1 MITNGGN
8 SEGLFRGAIMQSG
21 GPIPVGD
28 ITHGQNYYDDI
39 VMRTGCE
46 RSKDTLQC
54 LREVPFTT
62 LKGAI
67 DQSPN
72 FFAYQVRYSPRNECL
87 VRIVCS
93 NAMVGIGSGLA
104 SPCRRGILDGSAAAF
119 GSSGQRCKCALHLR
133 YAQAIQIRAL
143 SNTISTQATATTRV
157 RCSPSPPSISP

>member
-1 MITNGGN
+1 MISRFSWGESAGAISVSLQMITNGGN

-72 FFAYQVRYSPRNECL
+72 FFAYQVRYSSKERAPLSRCLLKRNGRDWFWPGFP
-87 VRIVCS
+87 VSTGCS
-93 NAMVGIGSGLA
+93 
-104 SPCRRGILDGSAAAF
+104 
-119 GSSGQRCKCALHLR
+119 
-133 YAQAIQIRAL
+133 
-143 SNTISTQATATTRV
+143 
-157 RCSPSPPSISP
+157 